1 MAHKATSSTIEEM
14 ARKIFGERAE
24 SYTVSAPHTDKEVLG
39 RIVELARPRSNWIA
53 LDIATGAGHAAF
65 AIAPHVASV
74 IATDLTPEMLEQA
87 ERLKS
92 ERGIGNT
99 EFREADVHALP
110 FDDNE
115 FDLVICRL
123 AAHHF
128 SDIKLALREMRRVLK
143 PGGRLVINDRSVP
156 EDDFVDQCM
165 NELDWYHDESH
176 VRQYR
181 PSEWRTMMT
190 DTGFAV
196 ETAELYTKHRPL
208 TSLTAAVGEENVRK
222 LHARLEG
229 LNEEQRQA
237 LNLTE
242 VDGEPHINHWYVLIS
257 AENPEASEHP

>member
-87 ERLKS
+87 EKLRA

-110 FDDNE
+110 FDDDE

-143 PGGRLVINDRSVP
+143 LGGRLVINDRSVP

-181 PSEWRTMMT
+181 PSEWRAMMT

-196 ETAELYTKHRPL
+196 ETAELYIKHRPL
-208 TSLTAAVGEENVRK
+208 TSLTAGVGEENVRK
-222 LHARLEG
+222 IHARLNG
-229 LNEEQRQA
+229 LNDDQKQS

-242 VDGEPHINHWYVLIS
+242 VNGETYINHWYVLIS
-257 AENPEASEHP
+257 ADNS